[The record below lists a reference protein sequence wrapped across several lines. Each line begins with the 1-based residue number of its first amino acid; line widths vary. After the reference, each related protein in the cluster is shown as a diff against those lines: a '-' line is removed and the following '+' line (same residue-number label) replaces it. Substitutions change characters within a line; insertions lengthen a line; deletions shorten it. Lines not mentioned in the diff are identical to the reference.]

1 MKYLVR
7 FNENMALAKSIISK
21 KMEAFDKLK
30 ELLKSNIGYIGKFTE
45 YLMNENIPFA
55 ELEAL
60 YKDLI
65 DLKNKQKPVDISKL
79 EYEEVLDKI
88 TINKNDLSVNSL
100 ISQFPSEQKNLARE
114 LVKEKE
120 GFNLLLKASISDRL
134 ETLLTKISRYHSKSE
149 LKTALTLFAKDAM
162 NDRDKIKEFLQGTKS
177 SVVYE
182 SDDVMVVK
190 VNSLSDIQKLGSDT
204 SWCILGESM
213 WTRYTSGRYQYIIY
227 DFTKDDWNPK
237 FKIGFT
243 LNKDYTVHAAHDI
256 LDSGCSSYLN
266 GLVSQHNIK
275 YSELMPKSETIEV
288 TGDMIQNLR
297 KSSTVALLTQYSD
310 NLPKEL
316 IPVFIKKLFDIS
328 VDARAIRTFSGG
340 VVLGQS
346 KIEIVKTCLNKYFSD
361 KDVVT
366 YDDLAKIDERLAKSI
381 SGLQSRDRGILKKKV
396 ATKCTLN
403 SYELDPGVIVK
414 MLDVWNL
421 NDLVTQFA
429 QSNLP
434 IMSVPGSSMFGGVGF
449 RWNDTWDKE
458 LAVQVSDKLNQIY
471 DSGEWREVPI
481 ILNNKNYERYFIKNY
496 IILNYALDRKE
507 VVKKALDQLTEDD
520 KLSNAYLLKMPIDL
534 DKCQYSIRITEFNVP
549 FIIKK
554 DYSKVINIDKCK
566 PSVMLI
572 EHLMGYKINFKIAK
586 TGFSRIVDTS
596 QIPESTSKDILF
608 NTLRK
613 FSVRKRVGDVV
624 KSDDGNITIT
634 LY

>member
-65 DLKNKQKPVDISKL
+65 DLKNKQKPVDISALK
-79 EYEEVLDKI
+79 YEEVLDKI

-120 GFNLLLKASISDRL
+120 GYNLLLKASINDRL

-149 LKTALTLFAKDAM
+149 LKTALTLFSKDAM
-162 NDRDKIKEFLQGTKS
+162 NDRDKIKEFLQTTKS
-177 SVVYE
+177 SVVFE

-204 SWCILGESM
+204 SWCILGQSM

-266 GLVSQHNIK
+266 NLISEHNIK
-275 YSELMPKSETIEV
+275 YSELVPKSETIEV
-288 TGDMIQNLR
+288 TVDMIADLR
-297 KSSTVALLTQYSD
+297 KSSTIALLTQYSD

-328 VDARAIRTFSGG
+328 VDTRAGRTFSGS

-346 KIEIVKTCLNKYFSD
+346 KIEMVKTCLNKYFSD

-381 SGLQSRDRGILKKKV
+381 SGLQERDRGILKKKV

-403 SYELDPGVIVK
+403 SYELDPAVIVK
-414 MLDVWNL
+414 MLDIWNL
-421 NDLVTQFA
+421 NDLVTRFA
-429 QSNLP
+429 QSSLP
-434 IMSVPGSSMFGGVGF
+434 IMSIPGSAIYGSSTVFK
-449 RWNDTWDKE
+449 WTDTWNKE
-458 LAVQVSDKLNQIY
+458 LAMKVSDKLNQIY
-471 DSGEWREVPI
+471 DSGKWKEVPI

-507 VVKKALDQLTEDD
+507 VVKKEALDQLTEDD

-549 FIIKK
+549 LIIKK
-554 DYSKVINIDKCK
+554 SYSKVINIDTCK
-566 PSVMLI
+566 LAAMLI
-572 EHLMGYKINFKIAK
+572 DHLMGYKINFKISK
-586 TGFSRIVDTS
+586 TGLSRIFS
-596 QIPESTSKDILF
+596 QFPESAGKDILF
-608 NTLRK
+608 NTLGK
-613 FSVRKRVGDVV
+613 FRARKRVGDVV